1 MALYDFFVGST
12 ARHDAHN
19 GYRDAVA
26 RLFYSANLLPRVQNV
41 YGVWEGETEN
51 VAQYTVELADDA
63 AAQRVAYGLAILTG
77 NDAVLVSRL
86 AIKGEESLVFGSTR
100 AYRVSEETRFSGNR
114 TIVGNPFHGCNG
126 WDETPG
132 YAYVPDSRGSHVAY
146 LVWSDAR
153 VTAVD

>member
-1 MALYDFFVGST
+1 MLYDFFIGST
-12 ARHDAHN
+12 DWYDAHSSTQHA
-19 GYRDAVA
+19 DAFPSLEWWRNNAVC
-26 RLFYSANLLPRVQNV
+26 QNV

-51 VAQYTVELADDA
+51 VLQVTVPLKDDA
-63 AAQRVAYGLAILTG
+63 AAHMIAYAIARRTG

-100 AYRVSEETRFSGNR
+100 RYLVSTETRFSGNR
-114 TIVGNPFHGCNG
+114 TIVGNPHNDGESF
-126 WDETPG
+126 TQAVG
-132 YAYVPDSRGSHVAY
+132 YAYVRDSRGSHVAY